1 MVVCVHAT
9 ARSSVSVARADP
21 ASLRCA
27 RFEDARSRTTR
38 RRMARRCCK
47 PVAEV
52 RSPPLSLCVV
62 ALILEPDRDAV
73 TREAP
78 EVLLQ
83 AVVELPGPLTLEER
97 DDLLAALEEL
107 LAVAPLGVLGVGE
120 RDLLGIAGVPGVLG
134 RFDLPPGTL
143 LSKRRHGRSYLL
155 ILAALPH
162 TLFLLSASTV
172 GCPFYLAP
180 ALSSAVVSHQSIIFP
195 GRIARPEIG
204 LSTAPPSP
212 WRKRGPSG

>member
-1 MVVCVHAT
+1 ML
-9 ARSSVSVARADP
+9 
-21 ASLRCA
+21 ASGQA
-27 RFEDARSRTTR
+27 WQ
-38 RRMARRCCK
+38 
-47 PVAEV
+47 
-52 RSPPLSLCVV
+52 RSPCPAELAFRFLYFVIVDRGVAAAHQAVLVELPQLIAVATPPLPLSVV
-62 ALILEPDRDAV
+62 ALVLEPDRDAIIC
-73 TREAP
+73 EAP